1 MAGIGFALRN
11 LTQRNDLIGVIGAY
25 SFSTLISSG
34 PWLFTIL
41 CLAGINFFLSDW
53 VDANVITIFRIV
65 LIYNFAFSLVLSSS
79 LILVTTRFV
88 ADLLFQRSIASVP
101 SVLIISLTL
110 VYAIGLLTAVPF
122 YLIFTDFPMSLKI
135 IAIINYLMISG
146 IWVAAIFITA
156 VKDYNTY
163 TLMFGVGMLVAFIS
177 SFLLGPKYG
186 AIGML
191 IGFNFGLMFI
201 MFSIIARVFTEYPA
215 KLVWPPHYF
224 SYFGKYWEL
233 LISGLAFNCA
243 VWIDKWIMWL
253 APDHDVVSGL
263 MMYHPDYDGAMFL
276 AYLALIPSMA
286 YFLLSTETGLL
297 EKYHRYFHDIKHH
310 ANYQRIEKN
319 HQAILHYI
327 IISFRRTLALQLTVV
342 TILLIWAPQFIALLG
357 GKYIQLSI
365 FRLGVLGVFFHG
377 LIIFLSTLLAYFD
390 LRRLAI
396 MIQVLFLLLNGGLTF
411 VSVKLG
417 FAFYG
422 YGYFLACL
430 FTFFVAFFVSAR
442 AFLNLPYLTFIKN
455 NPSLP
460 K

>member
-11 LTQRNDLIGVIGAY
+11 LTQRDDLIGVIGAY

-53 VDANVITIFRIV
+53 VDSNVITTFRII
-65 LIYNFAFSLVLSSS
+65 LIYNFAFSLVLSSPFT
-79 LILVTTRFV
+79 LVTTRFV
-88 ADLLFQRSIASVP
+88 ADLLYQRSITGVP

-110 VYAIGLLTAVPF
+110 IYLVGLLTALPF
-122 YLIFTDFPMSLKI
+122 YLMFTDFPLSLKI

-163 TLMFGVGMLVAFIS
+163 TLMFGVGMLVALIS
-177 SFLLGPKYG
+177 SFLLGPEYG
-186 AIGML
+186 AVGML
-191 IGFNFGLMFI
+191 IGFNFGLMLI
-201 MFSIIARVFTEYPA
+201 MFSIIARIFTEYPA
-215 KLVWPPHYF
+215 KLSWPRDYF
-224 SYFGKYWEL
+224 SYYRKYWEL
-233 LISGLAFNCA
+233 LISGLVLNCA
-243 VWIDKWIMWL
+243 IWIDKWIMWL

-276 AYLALIPSMA
+276 AYLALIPCMA

-297 EKYHRYFHDIKHH
+297 EKYHGYFHDIKHH
-310 ANYQRIEKN
+310 ANYQRIQEN
-319 HQAILHYI
+319 HNTILDYI
-327 IISFRRTLALQLTVV
+327 IISFRRTLALQITVV
-342 TILLIWAPQFIALLG
+342 TILLIWAPQFITLFG

-377 LIIFLSTLLAYFD
+377 LIIFLTTLLAYFD
-390 LRRLAI
+390 LRRLNI
-396 MIQVLFLLLNGGLTF
+396 MIYVVFLSLNGVLTF
-411 VSVKLG
+411 ISVKLG
-417 FAFYG
+417 YAFYG

-430 FTFFVAFFVSAR
+430 FTLLVAFFVSAR